1 MSAMRRASRPLAR
14 ALVSE
19 TVTMEASRPIMA
31 TTTSNSIKVNPRRI
45 KKTFYSIPQFKIP
58 GRNAG
63 DFMEN
68 QLSESVAV
76 RGVVLEYGGVNA
88 ADADFPRG

>member
-1 MSAMRRASRPLAR
+1 
-14 ALVSE
+14 
-19 TVTMEASRPIMA
+19 
-31 TTTSNSIKVNPRRI
+31 
-45 KKTFYSIPQFKIP
+45 
-58 GRNAG
+58 
-63 DFMEN
+63 MEN